1 MPKKSFVGWGP
12 YAYFRVLEES
22 HANTN
27 ATNIANLQ
35 QQDAM
40 AGEVQVVN
48 QEEERSDGG
57 FMGLHLARNSSSTLE
72 EIDSGNR

>member
-1 MPKKSFVGWGP
+1 MLVGWGP

-22 HANTN
+22 VANTN
-27 ATNIANLQ
+27 ANNVVNL
-35 QQDAM
+35 QDAM

-48 QEEERSDGG
+48 QEEEKSDNG

-72 EIDSGNR
+72 DIESGKR